1 MQVDKIRCRVP
12 VKGQLQCAFVFLS
25 IFVFCFVY
33 FFVNCLFIL
42 ARKNIR
48 YGKISAFLSNVV
60 GVAVALLGIGVFIVS
75 AVPLPLF

>member
-12 VKGQLQCAFVFLS
+12 VKGQLQCAFFFS

-33 FFVNCLFIL
+33 LFVNCLFIL

-60 GVAVALLGIGVFIVS
+60 LVAVALLGIGVFIVS
-75 AVPLPLF
+75 AVPSPLF